1 VKEVTEA
8 EWETCPHT
16 GQLLSFVR
24 DRLGARKLHLLGC
37 ASVRQVWPALDSPG
51 MRQAVEAGERYAD
64 NELTDAELD
73 AAGTAAWRA
82 MDQQDLAAFAAIA
95 CTRAATVAVWQAVMH
110 AGVAAARAAIQAAA
124 GSGLATQAAAAAWR
138 PHAALVRCVCGNPF
152 RPLVL
157 PPAVLA
163 WRDGLLVSAARRMYE
178 SRDFT
183 EMPVLADM
191 LEDAGC
197 GDAQVL
203 GHCRGPGPHARGC
216 FVVDL
221 LTGRM

>member
-1 VKEVTEA
+1 VREVTEG

-16 GQLLSFVR
+16 GQLLGFVR
-24 DRLGARKLHLLGC
+24 GRLGARKLRLLGC
-37 ASVRQVWPALDSPG
+37 ASVRQVWPALDNAG
-51 MRQAVEAGERYAD
+51 MRQAVEAAERYAD
-64 NELTDAELD
+64 GELTDAELD

-95 CTRAATVAVWQAVMH
+95 CTLQTASQTIWAAVAH
-110 AGVAAARAAIQAAA
+110 AGVAAARAAILAV
-124 GSGLATQAAAAAWR
+124 GSGLATQATAAAWR
-138 PHAALVRCVCGNPF
+138 PHAALGRCVCGNPF
-152 RPLVL
+152 RPLVIS
-157 PPAVLA
+157 PTVLA

-178 SRDFT
+178 SRDFA

-197 GDAQVL
+197 GDAPIL
-203 GHCRGPGPHARGC
+203 AHCRGPGPHARGC
-216 FVVDL
+216 FVVDV